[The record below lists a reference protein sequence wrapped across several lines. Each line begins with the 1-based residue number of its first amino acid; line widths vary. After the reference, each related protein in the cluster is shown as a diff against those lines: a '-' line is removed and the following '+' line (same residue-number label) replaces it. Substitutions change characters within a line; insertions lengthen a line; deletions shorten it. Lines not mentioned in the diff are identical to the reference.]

1 MILRKSAGNPDCIS
15 DARIPVRWS
24 RAAGGISY
32 LLSLSLACFAFG
44 STASGIGLDLG
55 PIDIHLPYRDQTQ
68 FFTHTEDIDK
78 VLGEFQAVQLNPD
91 NFVIYD
97 HLGDAHIFLKN
108 YEEAITAFRQTI
120 KLNPNF
126 IRTYFIL
133 AESYLLNKDED
144 SALKTYDSL
153 REIDKRL
160 AEELYDW

>member
-1 MILRKSAGNPDCIS
+1 M
-15 DARIPVRWS
+15 
-24 RAAGGISY
+24 
-32 LLSLSLACFAFG
+32 
-44 STASGIGLDLG
+44 
-55 PIDIHLPYRDQTQ
+55 
-68 FFTHTEDIDK
+68 
-78 VLGEFQAVQLNPD
+78 GEFQAVQLNPD